1 MKRMKQQIILAG
13 LAWIILSAACTKVH
27 EEPTNGDLPKEDPTE
42 EVVAPGGFQTYTI
55 PAGEHYSLENG
66 VKPVTG
72 TGMAFEVIFDSS
84 CIYRTRDPR
93 NQDDINKL
101 MGFSDCGLHHHGA
114 SARFGWNYM
123 EGEVRIYTY
132 VYSNGVRIPEILMG
146 VAEIGKIHRYKI
158 EIQGEQYKF
167 TFDDHVEY
175 VPRKCESNPVV
186 PLPSYRLFPYF
197 GGDELAPH
205 EIRIKV
211 RML

>member
-1 MKRMKQQIILAG
+1 MHFRTLIIRA
-13 LAWIILSAACTKVH
+13 LSIFLLSFSLVGCDLFSNPPDFEDDFITYVIKTGNH
-27 EEPTNGDLPKEDPTE
+27 EAENTTASLQLQTSHTLD
-42 EVVAPGGFQTYTI
+42 FQ
-55 PAGEHYSLENG
+55 A
-66 VKPVTG
+66 
-72 TGMAFEVIFDSS
+72 IFDESAR
-84 CIYRTRDPR
+84 YTTADPG
-93 NQDDINKL
+93 NVYDINKL

>member
-1 MKRMKQQIILAG
+1 MKQQIILAG

-101 MGFSDCGLHHHGA
+101 MGFSDNGA
-114 SARFGWNYM
+114 HQTNSARFGWRWK
-123 EGEVRIYTY
+123 EDAIELLAY
-132 VYSNGVRIPEILMG
+132 VYNDGTMR
-146 VAEIGKIHRYKI
+146 
-158 EIQGEQYKF
+158 
-167 TFDDHVEY
+167 
-175 VPRKCESNPVV
+175 
-186 PLPSYRLFPYF
+186 YRLLAALKIGEPADLKLSIRTGYYEFSVNGETTLMPRTPTGSSINGYMLYPYF
-197 GGDELAPH
+197 GGDETAPH
-205 EIRIKV
+205 TVKVAIK
-211 RML
+211 MK